1 MAVDFCHSMLQ
12 WCFFLVLVLYT
23 LISSS
28 RRALYAG
35 LLKHCEFL
43 SLSSHLLE
51 EAVPP
56 KTAPL
61 EQQKKSNQITIST
74 SSPAIDLLM
83 PSCSTPH
90 HFYQVDSASSNK
102 AVTHNTGGRCWITL
116 NRSTSPSNRRSN
128 AARVALERRG
138 RWPKIGSR
146 KNLPTQRH
154 IPRAYPHHQTTQTS
168 ETCAARGLL
177 VFFLYFFSK
186 REQPRSVFERWPPQC
201 LELGARGAY
210 NTRSSVV
217 VCESWAVVVVC
228 GKVDVGSIV
237 ELRGS
242 TWAMGGGWVFGW
254 GVVVMVEHG
263 TMHMRTTNVHCAMD
277 EGRGWNGWNWVMG
290 GGRVVIRRQATHSQ
304 RRQWQVVELCAPRT
318 AGAVFVQKQ
327 TSLRPGQPRD
337 SCHHGK
343 NGGFG
348 RWGRKSTELPRYSWE
363 IL

>member
-177 VFFLYFFSK
+177 VFFSILFFETWTTPFRFRAMAATVLGTWGPGCVQHQVECSCV
-186 REQPRSVFERWPPQC
+186 RELSRRRRVWK
-201 LELGARGAY
+201 
-210 NTRSSVV
+210 
-217 VCESWAVVVVC
+217 SWC
-228 GKVDVGSIV
+228 
-237 ELRGS
+237 
-242 TWAMGGGWVFGW
+242 W
-254 GVVVMVEHG
+254 
-263 TMHMRTTNVHCAMD
+263 
-277 EGRGWNGWNWVMG
+277 
-290 GGRVVIRRQATHSQ
+290 
-304 RRQWQVVELCAPRT
+304 
-318 AGAVFVQKQ
+318 
-327 TSLRPGQPRD
+327 
-337 SCHHGK
+337 
-343 NGGFG
+343 
-348 RWGRKSTELPRYSWE
+348 
-363 IL
+363 